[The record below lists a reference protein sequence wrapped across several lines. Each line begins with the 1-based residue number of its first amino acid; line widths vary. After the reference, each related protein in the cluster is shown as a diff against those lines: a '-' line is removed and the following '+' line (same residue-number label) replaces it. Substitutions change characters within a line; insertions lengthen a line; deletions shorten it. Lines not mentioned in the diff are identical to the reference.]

1 MDDGLR
7 ILALETT
14 GASGSVAALVG
25 GRIVAERDLQSGQR
39 SAQSMAPGIAELLR
53 EVGWQPRDVQLL
65 AVTVG
70 PGSFTGLRVG
80 VTTAK
85 TFAYATGAAV
95 IGVDAM
101 LVVAAQIPA
110 DETQCWATFDAQ
122 RGELVVAHVRRTGSA
137 PFEVQRIGEP
147 QIVDAEQ
154 WLGALPS
161 DVIVSGPGLLH
172 CKTLLRPATR
182 VADERLW
189 QPQAGVVGQIGW
201 RDYRA
206 GARQDLWSLSPVYFR
221 PSAAEEKLAATGK
234 K

>member
-1 MDDGLR
+1 MDEGMK

-14 GASGSVAALVG
+14 GASGSVAALLG
-25 GRIVAERDLQSGQR
+25 ERIIAERALTAGQR

-53 EVGWQPRDVQLL
+53 EVGWQARDVQLV

-101 LVVAAQIPA
+101 LAVAAQTPA
-110 DETQCWATFDAQ
+110 SELRCWAAFDAQ
-122 RGELVVAHVRRTGSA
+122 RGELVVAEVERSATEAGDVRIVTA
-137 PFEVQRIGEP
+137 PA
-147 QIVDAEQ
+147 IVDAES
-154 WLGALPS
+154 WIAKLPKDAL
-161 DVIVSGPGLLH
+161 ISGPGLAR
-172 CKTLLRPATR
+172 CREFFDSKVR
-182 VADERLW
+182 VADERTW
-189 QPQAGVVGQIGW
+189 QPQAGIVGQIGS
-201 RDYRA
+201 RSDRA

-221 PSAAEEKLAATGK
+221 PSAAEEKLAAAGK